1 MTTDPSEKPLSP
13 WWRHAVILVMVF
25 GFSVLTMVTVLTY
38 TNAPPIPERVTD
50 AAGTTLFTRDDVEH
64 GQEVFLKYGL
74 MEHGTLWGH
83 GAYLGPDYSA
93 EYLHRLAE
101 VTRDALARERH
112 GRPYAELDP
121 DAAAGL
127 DPAVT
132 RLLKENRYDPA
143 SGTLR
148 FSAAEA
154 AAWRIQKAE
163 WAEYFS
169 GPTPAPGLPAKY
181 IRDAGELEDLNS
193 YFAWA
198 AWATVAN
205 RPGKDYSYT
214 NNWPY
219 EPAVGNRP
227 SSSTY
232 LWSALSL
239 VTLLGGLGV
248 VLLVVG
254 RFDYLGWHGT
264 STSGHAHDSA
274 LARWTFTPSQ
284 KAVGLYFGVV
294 ALLFLLQ
301 ALAGGALAH
310 YRVESGAFYGFDL
323 ARYLPYNLLR
333 TFHLQLAIF
342 WIATAW
348 VAGGLFLAPIVG
360 GAEPRGQRAGVL
372 ALLAALAV
380 VVFGSLGG
388 EWLGINDRL
397 GDLWFWFGHQG
408 SEYLDLG
415 RFWQLL
421 LAVGLAG
428 WLVLMYRALRPAIRD
443 PRRSELTSLF
453 LYAAAAIP
461 LFYLPALFYGP
472 RTNFAVIDNWRFW
485 IIHLW
490 VEGFFELFATVLV
503 AVMFVVLGMVT
514 ARTAT
519 RVIYLDAI
527 LYLTGGIVGT
537 GHHWYFTGQGTLN
550 MGLAACF
557 SALEVVPLTLLTL
570 DAWDFIRL
578 RERRCEDCQASF
590 ADRHRWAIYF
600 LMAVGF
606 WNFVGAGVFGF
617 LINLP
622 IVSYFEVGHRAHQ
635 QPRPRR
641 ALRRLRHAGAR
652 GARLLPALARAGRGL
667 GARGA
672 LRPDRLLGSE
682 RGSRPHDGG
691 RPLPG
696 RRAAALGRP
705 PERVLARATAHLPDE
720 RPLPH
725 ARVGPLRGRHGLP
738 RGRRRAARPGG
749 RGPAPRLE
757 EERGDGRVTPVRPQ
771 VPSGPTTRVPWRAV
785 ALPAE
790 HGGWGLLAEPA
801 LLGLVLA
808 PSGAGACLALAALSA
823 FLARHP
829 LRLWFLDRRKKTRY
843 PRTALAELFLSGYVV
858 VALLLVAA
866 AFALATSPFWPVLAA
881 AAPLGLCALTFDALG
896 RSREAFPEAVGAVA
910 LGASATAIALAGG
923 APAALAWA
931 AWALLA
937 LRAVTTVLYVRARI
951 RLDRGV
957 AAGPRAVHVGH
968 AVALVVATGLASA
981 GWAPWLAVVVFV
993 VLLLRSAWGLSSR
1006 RRPVRP
1012 QVLGFQE
1019 LGYGVLTVALL
1030 AVGYRVGA

>member
-1 MTTDPSEKPLSP
+1 MSTDPLERPLSP

-25 GFSVLTMVTVLTY
+25 GFSLLTLVTVLTY

-50 AAGTTLFTRDDVEH
+50 GAGATLFTREDVEH
-64 GQEVFLKYGL
+64 GQEVFLKHGL

-101 VTRDALARERH
+101 IARDSLARERH
-112 GRPYAELDP
+112 GLPYA
-121 DAAAGL
+121 
-127 DPAVT
+127 
-132 RLLKENRYDPA
+132 NRYDPGT
-143 SGTLR
+143 GTLR
-148 FSAAEA
+148 FSPAEA
-154 AAWRIQKAE
+154 AAWEMQKGE
-163 WAEYFS
+163 WSDYFS
-169 GPTPAPGLPAKY
+169 GEKPAPGLRAQY
-181 IRDAGELEDLNS
+181 IVDPSELEDLTS

-227 SSSTY
+227 SASTY

-239 VTLLGGLGV
+239 VTLLAGLGA
-248 VLLVVG
+248 VLFSVG
-254 RFDYLGWHGT
+254 RFDYLGWHGASAT
-264 STSGHAHDSA
+264 GHAHDSA
-274 LARWTFTPSQ
+274 LARWRLTPSQ
-284 KAVGLYFGVV
+284 RAVGLYFGVV

-310 YRVESGAFYGFDL
+310 YRVEPGAFYGFDL
-323 ARYLPYNLLR
+323 ARVFPYSLLR

-360 GAEPRGQRAGVL
+360 GAEPRGQRAGAL

-388 EWLGINDRL
+388 EWLSLDARL
-397 GDLWFWFGHQG
+397 GDLWFWVGHQG

-415 RFWQLL
+415 RAWQLL
-421 LAVGLAG
+421 LAAGLAG

-443 PRRSELTSLF
+443 RQRSELASLF

-461 LFYLPALFYGP
+461 LFYLPALFFGP

-503 AVMFVVLGMVT
+503 AVMFVVLGLVT

-578 RERRCEDCQASF
+578 RDRRCEDCQETF
-590 ADRHRWAIYF
+590 AERHRWAIYF

-606 WNFVGAGVFGF
+606 WNFVGAGIFGF

-622 IVSYFEVGHRAHQ
+622 IVSYFEIGTSLTSNHGHAALFGVFGMLALAVLVFCLRSIAGDEAWARAE
-635 QPRPRR
+635 RLIKIGFWGLNAGL
-641 ALRRLRHAGAR
+641 ALMMSVDLFPAGVLQLWDVLENGYWHARRLTYLMSGTFHTLEWAR
-652 GARLLPALARAGRGL
+652 SAADGVFLVLGVIPLVLAVATL
-667 GARGA
+667 
-672 LRPDRLLGSE
+672 LLGS
-682 RGSRPHDGG
+682 
-691 RPLPG
+691 
-696 RRAAALGRP
+696 
-705 PERVLARATAHLPDE
+705 
-720 RPLPH
+720 
-725 ARVGPLRGRHGLP
+725 
-738 RGRRRAARPGG
+738 
-749 RGPAPRLE
+749 
-757 EERGDGRVTPVRPQ
+757 
-771 VPSGPTTRVPWRAV
+771 
-785 ALPAE
+785 
-790 HGGWGLLAEPA
+790 
-801 LLGLVLA
+801 
-808 PSGAGACLALAALSA
+808 
-823 FLARHP
+823 
-829 LRLWFLDRRKKTRY
+829 RKR
-843 PRTALAELFLSGYVV
+843 
-858 VALLLVAA
+858 
-866 AFALATSPFWPVLAA
+866 
-881 AAPLGLCALTFDALG
+881 
-896 RSREAFPEAVGAVA
+896 GAVT
-910 LGASATAIALAGG
+910 S
-923 APAALAWA
+923 
-931 AWALLA
+931 
-937 LRAVTTVLYVRARI
+937 
-951 RLDRGV
+951 
-957 AAGPRAVHVGH
+957 
-968 AVALVVATGLASA
+968 
-981 GWAPWLAVVVFV
+981 
-993 VLLLRSAWGLSSR
+993 
-1006 RRPVRP
+1006 
-1012 QVLGFQE
+1012 
-1019 LGYGVLTVALL
+1019 
-1030 AVGYRVGA
+1030 